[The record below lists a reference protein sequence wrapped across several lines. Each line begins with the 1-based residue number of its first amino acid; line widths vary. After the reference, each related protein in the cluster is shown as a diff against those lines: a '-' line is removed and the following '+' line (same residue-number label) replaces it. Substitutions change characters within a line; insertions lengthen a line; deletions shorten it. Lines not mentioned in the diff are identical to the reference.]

1 MKHTF
6 YFVLPQDRHLPSG
19 GNIYNQKLTEA
30 LQAAGHSIH
39 TISFEAYRRALQQDQ
54 PGYYW
59 VDSLFIRHIADLPRR
74 GTATGRPRHTRSFF
88 IFHHLESLSPP
99 PGISS
104 HEVFHRDEEKALS
117 FFDGFLATSAFAE
130 KYLRERGFRQ
140 PVLVVEPGIDPLP
153 PCSPAQGD
161 TVRALMVANLIER
174 KGVLE
179 WLTHLGAS
187 AAPSYP
193 FRLTIIGRE
202 DLEPAYAQACR
213 QIIDTHPVLQ
223 KKVCLTGS
231 LPHAEVLRH
240 YAQSDVF
247 ISAARME
254 TYGMALQEAKACG
267 LPLLALAGGYA
278 GAHIEP
284 GVNGYIFQTI
294 AKMTEFF
301 IALVRQQK
309 LSEWQQLHRQL
320 PAYNTWQQAAASFVR
335 QLHTHKEIIGNRP

>member
-1 MKHTF
+1 MNHTF
-6 YFVLPQDRHLPSG
+6 YFVLPEDRHLPSG

-30 LQAAGHSIH
+30 LQAAGHSIY
-39 TISFEAYRRALQQDQ
+39 TISFEAYRQALQEDQ
-54 PGYYW
+54 PGCYW
-59 VDSLFIRHIADLPRR
+59 VDSLFVRQMTDLLTIRS
-74 GTATGRPRHTRSFF
+74 RHTRSFF

-104 HEVFHRDEEKALS
+104 HEVFHRDEEKALA
-117 FFDGFLATSAFAE
+117 FFDGFLATSDFAE

-140 PVLVVEPGIDPLP
+140 PVLVVPPGLDPLP
-153 PCSPAQGD
+153 SFSRAPGD

-179 WLTHLGAS
+179 WLTHLGDS
-187 AAPSYP
+187 AVQNYP
-193 FRLTIIGRE
+193 FYLTIVGRD

-213 QIIDTHPVLQ
+213 QAVAAHPVLRE
-223 KKVCLTGS
+223 KICLTGS
-231 LPHAEVLRH
+231 LPHTEVLRH

-267 LPLLALAGGYA
+267 LPLLAVAGGYA
-278 GAHIEP
+278 GKHIEP

-294 AKMTEFF
+294 AKMAEFF
-301 IALVRQQK
+301 IDLVRQQK
-309 LSEWQQLHRQL
+309 LSGWQRHQ
-320 PAYNTWQQAAASFVR
+320 PPKFPIWQQAAALFVR
-335 QLHTHKEIIGNRP
+335 QLHTHKEIISSCL